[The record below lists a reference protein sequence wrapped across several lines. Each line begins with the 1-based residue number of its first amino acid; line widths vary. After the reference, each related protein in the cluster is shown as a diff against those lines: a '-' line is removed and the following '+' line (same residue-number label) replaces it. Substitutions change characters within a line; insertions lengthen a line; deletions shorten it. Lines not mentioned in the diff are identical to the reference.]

1 MVIISWQSK
10 TFTDDGN
17 LLNIRSKERF
27 KLALREAMFRE
38 LTTQWE
44 TNLLARTTFRI
55 VPKWQP
61 RDFLEH
67 TMSKEAEGYYLRCS
81 FANNDTRSSR
91 ARFSETDFPT
101 TCLRCQQADETVQH
115 VFLECP
121 KLQPYRNKL
130 FSKLKQHYPKIK
142 INLTTL
148 LTRTEFQ
155 YYTIQYIQSILNIP
169 FPKK

>member
-1 MVIISWQSK
+1 
-10 TFTDDGN
+10 
-17 LLNIRSKERF
+17 
-27 KLALREAMFRE
+27 MFRE

-44 TNLLARTTFRI
+44 TNLLSRTTFRI
-55 VPKWQP
+55 VPIWQS

-67 TMSKEAEGYYLRCS
+67 TMSKEAEGYYIRCS

-91 ARFSETDFPT
+91 ARFSETNFLT
-101 TCLRCQQADETVQH
+101 TCLRCQQADETVKH

-130 FSKLKQHYPKIK
+130 FSKLKQHHPKIK

-148 LTRTEFQ
+148 LTRTEIMIWNLF
-155 YYTIQYIQSILNIP
+155 YTLLIGGTRKQKG
-169 FPKK
+169 KKNLFLKYVYNKVEMLLAKKFGF